1 MKTYLIS
8 ALMLM
13 SVMGAQA
20 ETTAP
25 AKAATDTM
33 TMTQDARC
41 RQVLVNCVIN
51 GVPMRMMLDTG
62 ATNTVLHSGSLAKLK
77 NPHQMDTRNIQFS
90 GNAKERPDVYLLN
103 LRFAG
108 TAMLRSHPVMVLN
121 LDGARSMMAEQID
134 GIVGMD
140 IMGAM
145 PFTFDVTGGKL
156 HWGLPEGD
164 VKLVPLYGRTEE
176 SGRLILSIDCDG
188 KKHDILLDSGSS
200 VTRIPASAWPAG
212 GGQKINISV
221 SDVNEAAAISATVGA
236 PGTVTLA
243 PGVKLEGV
251 TPVFCGE
258 DEVTIL
264 GMDILE
270 RVRLVHVPS
279 SSHPGG
285 CFFIAL

>member
-41 RQVLVNCVIN
+41 MQVLVNCVIN

-62 ATNTVLHSGSLAKLK
+62 ATNTVLHTGSLAKLK
-77 NPHQMDTRNIQFS
+77 NPRQLDTSNVQFR
-90 GNAKERPDVYLLN
+90 GNAKERPEVYLLN

-108 TAMLRSHPVMVLN
+108 SAALHSHPVMVLN
-121 LDGARSMMAEQID
+121 LDGARCMMAEQID
-134 GIVGMD
+134 GIIGMD
-140 IMGAM
+140 ILGAM
-145 PFTFDVTGGKL
+145 PFTFDVSGGKL

-164 VKLVPLYGRTEE
+164 VKLVPLYGRLEE
-176 SGRLILSIDCDG
+176 SGRLIMSIECDG
-188 KKHDILLDSGSS
+188 KKHEILLDSGST

-212 GGQKINISV
+212 SGHKIQLSV
-221 SDVNEAAAISATVGA
+221 SDVNEAGALYATVGA
-236 PGTVTLA
+236 PGTIKLA
-243 PGVKLEGV
+243 PGVVVEGV
-251 TPVFCGE
+251 TPVFCEE
-258 DEVTIL
+258 DECTIL
-264 GMDILE
+264 GMDVLG

-279 SSHPGG
+279 SSHPTG